1 MKDLCKKITL
11 FFTPRAWRF
20 FPEVFDLAPDP
31 VNFRLYLKN
40 PMANTEQHKNLQA
53 LERGGGG
60 GEEEANM
67 VKQSIMFSN
76 HDL

>member
-53 LERGGGG
+53 LERGGRGRGG
-60 GEEEANM
+60 SEYGEAIYR
-67 VKQSIMFSN
+67 VFKP
-76 HDL
+76 